1 MFTWLLTSGPVRL
14 IEIHTSWFG
23 YIYVIR
29 KKKEKE
35 RRGMKDLAWSKFNS
49 TDVLWTKN
57 RSLS

>member
-1 MFTWLLTSGPVRL
+1 MVVNFRTREINRDTHKLVR
-14 IEIHTSWFG
+14 IHPC
-23 YIYVIR
+23 YQ
-29 KKKEKE
+29 KKKKKE

>member
-1 MFTWLLTSGPVRL
+1 MLS
-14 IEIHTSWFG
+14 E
-23 YIYVIR
+23 
-29 KKKEKE
+29 KKKKKKE

>member
-1 MFTWLLTSGPVRL
+1 MVVNFRTHGINRDRHKLVR
-14 IEIHTSWFG
+14 IHLC
-23 YIYVIR
+23 YQ
-29 KKKEKE
+29 KKKKKRKKE